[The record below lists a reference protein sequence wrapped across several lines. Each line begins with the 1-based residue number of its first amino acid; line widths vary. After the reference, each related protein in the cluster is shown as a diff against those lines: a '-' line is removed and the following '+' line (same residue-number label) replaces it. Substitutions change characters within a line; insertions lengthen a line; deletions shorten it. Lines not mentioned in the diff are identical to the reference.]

1 MEPLIQGVTRE
12 ARRRRIGVELR
23 LCTLD
28 GGLLVVS
35 LPPSNK
41 ISPQTASGGL
51 AAVDQ
56 QLGLNAEVAK
66 IASAAFERVDARVV
80 GLLDERVGPPIVVLE
95 RLDGPLVVLFGLF
108 HRGGRADT
116 GRAAGVQLGV
126 PV

>member
-1 MEPLIQGVTRE
+1 MHARWRPARGLASPLEQDISADRLGGV
-12 ARRRRIGVELR
+12 
-23 LCTLD
+23 
-28 GGLLVVS
+28 
-35 LPPSNK
+35 
-41 ISPQTASGGL
+41 

-95 RLDGPLVVLFGLF
+95 RLDGPLVVLFGLL

>member
-1 MEPLIQGVTRE
+1 MHARWRPARGLASPLEQDISADRLGGV
-12 ARRRRIGVELR
+12 
-23 LCTLD
+23 
-28 GGLLVVS
+28 
-35 LPPSNK
+35 
-41 ISPQTASGGL
+41 

-80 GLLDERVGPPIVVLE
+80 GLLDERVGPPIVVQE
-95 RLDGPLVVLFGLF
+95 RLDGPLVVLFGLL